1 MATTT
6 TTARASST
14 SASRRWTRGEGRRES
29 VVRAFA
35 SEDGE
40 NAAKRSEIA
49 LADVSRGR
57 RIGSGSFGDV
67 FEGALANGRAVVLKE
82 PRRGVLGMFSSE
94 RFFVAEAE
102 NNRRLRGCASVATFL
117 GVAGAN
123 AYLVWAERRWRRRSG
138 RRSRQSWDL
147 HGRQMIHRDVKPNN
161 LLIVKGGKLKLIDL
175 GGAADLKTGRNYDE
189 DETVFDPV
197 YGPPERYLSGNYSGF
212 AGVGSWAK
220 FKPDLF
226 DAFSCGL
233 TILQVSVPAFRK
245 KGGLNGVRRELKRWN
260 YDCEAWR
267 ASLSAQRQS
276 EYFEILDANGQAG
289 WKLVCGLV
297 AERDS
302 RMSVA
307 KALSSP
313 FCR

>member
-1 MATTT
+1 
-6 TTARASST
+6 
-14 SASRRWTRGEGRRES
+14 
-29 VVRAFA
+29 RAFA

-82 PRRGVLGMFSSE
+82 PRRGVLGMFGSE

-123 AYLVWAERRWRRRSG
+123 AYLVWEDEG
-138 RRSRQSWDL
+138 RKTLEEAFGTSFATELGCATEAAAAKKVAKECLKCVKDL